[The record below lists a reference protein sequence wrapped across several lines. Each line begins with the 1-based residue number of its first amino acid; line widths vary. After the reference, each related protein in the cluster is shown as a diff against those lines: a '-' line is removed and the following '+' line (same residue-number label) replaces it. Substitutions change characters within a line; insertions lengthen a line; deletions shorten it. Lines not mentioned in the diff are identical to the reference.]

1 MADHDN
7 PSSIIT
13 IERHILEEQAFH
25 PEATGTLTNILYD
38 LALAGKVIASKT
50 TRAGLAEILGR
61 TEDINVQGETVLKL
75 DRFADLTVQRLTDHT
90 GRLAGLASE
99 ENAEFMPIPDKY
111 PMGKYLL
118 VFDPLD
124 GSSNVDFNMPVGTIF
139 GIYRR
144 LRRNPARS
152 ARTNSSS
159 RAGTSSP
166 RATSPTGRARSSSI
180 RPGTA
185 STASRSTRTVG
196 EFLLSHPDIEI
207 PKAKYFS
214 VNLGYQLYWSLG
226 VQRYTEY
233 LQGHGGGIKGLSLRY
248 IGTLVSDFHRNLLA
262 GGVFYYPADSKDPNR
277 PVGKAPASLRGG
289 AARLHRRAGR
299 RIRLR
304 RERTH
309 PRHRTDLAP
318 PADTPLHRQQ
328 GACRKGR
335 GAHPRT
341 GLESDPRRSGMRE
354 SMVLSRPGY
363 LSALIPGR
371 SAAAR
376 LRERREAPGAGRR
389 GDADGWVSL
398 FNGRDLDGWT
408 PKFAGTKRA

>member
-1 MADHDN
+1 MADSVN
-7 PSSIIT
+7 PSPIIT
-13 IERHILEEQAFH
+13 IERHILDEQTFH

-99 ENAEFMPIPDKY
+99 ENDEFLPIPDKY

-124 GSSNVDFNMPVGTIF
+124 GSSNIDFNMPVGTIF

-144 LRRNPARS
+144 LKESGPVSAAEFLQPGRNLVAS
-152 ARTNSSS
+152 GYIAY
-159 RAGTSSP
+159 GTS
-166 RATSPTGRARSSSI
+166 TI
-180 RPGTA
+180 FVYTA
-185 STASRSTRTVG
+185 GHGVHGFTLDPHVG
-196 EFLLSHPDIEI
+196 EFLLSHPNIEI

-214 VNLGYQLYWSLG
+214 VNLGYQMYWSRG

-262 GGVFYYPADSKDPNR
+262 GGVFYYPADSKDP
-277 PVGKAPASLRGG
+277 KAPTGKLRLLYEAAPLAFIAEQAGGYASDGNGSILDIEPTS
-289 AARLHRRAGR
+289 LHQR
-299 RIRLR
+299 
-304 RERTH
+304 
-309 PRHRTDLAP
+309 
-318 PADTPLHRQQ
+318 TPLFI
-328 GACRKGR
+328 G
-335 GAHPRT
+335 
-341 GLESDPRRSGMRE
+341 
-354 SMVLSRPGY
+354 
-363 LSALIPGR
+363 
-371 SAAAR
+371 
-376 LRERREAPGAGRR
+376 
-389 GDADGWVSL
+389 
-398 FNGRDLDGWT
+398 NRDLVEKVEELIRGLDG
-408 PKFAGTKRA
+408 GE